1 VGGVEMIILGSKNK
15 VLLFD
20 ISTEE
25 ISNESLE
32 FWFRVNNEDIT
43 YSFRGELTEDNKV
56 KIVLK
61 PLTEII
67 NSNYLDISKIYTSKL
82 EVIGDGKYYMTPW
95 EGELKLEVSPK
106 IGVKLENIFDEKFK
120 KPTLIETKKVVVEKI
135 VEELEE
141 PETTEKPEEIK
152 EELHEKEEIKKE
164 SVENLNKMGR
174 SSLLEDVLRT
184 NFVKTKDRKRV
195 DILAELK

>member
-1 VGGVEMIILGSKNK
+1 MIILGSKNK

-106 IGVKLENIFDEKFK
+106 IGVKLENISDEKFK

>member
-1 VGGVEMIILGSKNK
+1 MGITNATIMNK
-15 VLLFD
+15 L
-20 ISTEE
+20 S
-25 ISNESLE
+25 
-32 FWFRVNNEDIT
+32 
-43 YSFRGELTEDNKV
+43 
-56 KIVLK
+56 
-61 PLTEII
+61 
-67 NSNYLDISKIYTSKL
+67 
-82 EVIGDGKYYMTPW
+82 
-95 EGELKLEVSPK
+95 ELKLEVSPK
-106 IGVKLENIFDEKFK
+106 IGVKLENISDEKFK

-174 SSLLEDVLRT
+174 SSLLQDVLRT

-195 DILAELK
+195 DILA

>member
-1 VGGVEMIILGSKNK
+1 MIILGSKNK

-20 ISTEE
+20 ISTEG